1 MLLDSYLWALDN
13 PGESNLM
20 LLSKDIKQDTWGMRL
35 LTFLHR
41 HDCYILL
48 GDPLSEFTVLSDSGE
63 WIWKSL
69 SD

>member
-1 MLLDSYLWALDN
+1 MLLDSYLWALNN

-41 HDCYILL
+41 NDCYILL
-48 GDPLSEFTVLSDSGE
+48 GEPLSEFTVPSDSAE